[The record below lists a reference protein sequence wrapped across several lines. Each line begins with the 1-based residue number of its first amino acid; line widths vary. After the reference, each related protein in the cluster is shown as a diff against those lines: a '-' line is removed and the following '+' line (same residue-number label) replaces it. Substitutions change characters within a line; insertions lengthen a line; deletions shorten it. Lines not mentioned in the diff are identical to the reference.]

1 MQKRQFWESY
11 SISDMASACI
21 RTILSS
27 VAAKGSFSV
36 DARSKFIM
44 ISLDRIKND
53 IFWLMDQKLGHF
65 TDWSNCHLKL
75 CTSETCKSKIV
86 IQRHSANNRSMFT
99 DFLLHHRRSF
109 LGQLI
114 QAEPDGLADARA

>member
-1 MQKRQFWESY
+1 MQKQQFWESY

-75 CTSETCKSKIV
+75 CTGETCKSKIV

-99 DFLLHHRRSF
+99 DFLFHHLRSF
-109 LGQLI
+109 FSHLI
-114 QAEPDGLADARA
+114 QAKPDGFADARA

>member
-27 VAAKGSFSV
+27 VSAKGSFSM

-75 CTSETCKSKIV
+75 CTGETCKTKIV

-99 DFLLHHRRSF
+99 DFLFHHRRSF

>member
-1 MQKRQFWESY
+1 MQKQPFWESY
-11 SISDMASACI
+11 SISDMASVCI

-27 VAAKGSFSV
+27 VAAKGSFSM
-36 DARSKFIM
+36 DERSKFIM

-75 CTSETCKSKIV
+75 CAGETCKTKIV
-86 IQRHSANNRSMFT
+86 IQRHSANNSPMFT
-99 DFLLHHRRSF
+99 DFLFHRLRGF

>member
-1 MQKRQFWESY
+1 M
-11 SISDMASACI
+11 
-21 RTILSS
+21 
-27 VAAKGSFSV
+27 

-86 IQRHSANNRSMFT
+86 IQRHSANNRSSLPTSSSIIGAVSSVSLFRQNQM
-99 DFLLHHRRSF
+99 
-109 LGQLI
+109 
-114 QAEPDGLADARA
+114 GLPDARA